1 MKLLEN
7 RLNIDSITIMIQKEV
22 AERIVAIPGS
32 KLSGAIT
39 YSIYYYAEPEK
50 VTLVPNTSFIPS
62 PEVDSEVIKL
72 NIRSVP
78 PVDVKDEKL
87 FFNVIKAS
95 FMQRRKTLTNGLVNG
110 GIVKSKLEA
119 IDLLKSLGLDEK
131 VRGEE
136 LSLEQFAN
144 LSNAL

>member
-1 MKLLEN
+1 
-7 RLNIDSITIMIQKEV
+7 
-22 AERIVAIPGS
+22 
-32 KLSGAIT
+32 
-39 YSIYYYAEPEK
+39 
-50 VTLVPNTSFIPS
+50 
-62 PEVDSEVIKL
+62 
-72 NIRSVP
+72 
-78 PVDVKDEKL
+78 
-87 FFNVIKAS
+87 
-95 FMQRRKTLTNGLVNG
+95 MQRRKTLTNGLVNG